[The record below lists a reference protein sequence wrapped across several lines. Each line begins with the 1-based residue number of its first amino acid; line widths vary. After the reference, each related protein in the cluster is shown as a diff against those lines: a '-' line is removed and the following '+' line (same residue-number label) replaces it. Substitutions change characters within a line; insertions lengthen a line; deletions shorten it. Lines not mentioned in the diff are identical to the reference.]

1 MFMNVAKALPQ
12 SSMLCTH
19 AEKVFGFVAGIGLP
33 IQIVHGAVGFIEH
46 VLIADGGLHVD
57 PRASPSAILHEAGH
71 LAVMPACYRHY
82 LNGDV
87 GEGVHRMFRDMDELE
102 HAPDSPLMR
111 AALQA
116 GDPEATAWAFAA
128 GLSLGLPIELIILD
142 HEYGGEGEAIRI
154 ALSAKSY
161 LGIHGIAHAGFCV
174 VRANPYSSHSL
185 PAYPELSYWLQK

>member
-1 MFMNVAKALPQ
+1 MNVAKKADKA
-12 SSMLCTH
+12 SMMCPH
-19 AEKVFGFVAGIGLP
+19 AEKVFGFVESIGLP

-46 VLIADGGLHVD
+46 VRIVGGGLHID
-57 PRASPSAILHEAGH
+57 PRASASTILHEAGH
-71 LAVMPACYRHY
+71 LAVMPACYRQY

-87 GEGVHRMFRDMDELE
+87 GDGVQRMFQEMEASE
-102 HAPDSPLMR
+102 IAPDSPLMR

-128 GLSLGLPIELIILD
+128 GVSLGLPIDVIILD

-154 ALSAKSY
+154 ALAAKSY
-161 LGIHGIAHAGFCV
+161 IGIHGIAHAGFCV

-185 PAYPELSYWLQK
+185 PTYPELSYWLQE